1 MVKRGHRME
10 HKVTSSS
17 RPASRGRAE
26 WGSRAVRTRLPVQ
39 PTFPAHRAAAPGAH
53 ESRAN
58 KTSYSACCFLMKRH
72 LSESMLLYI
81 HCSNQEII
89 NLTCVPKQSF
99 LVSRHRTLTVSVSNE
114 MLLWSR
120 KKLLTRSS
128 VFKAAKTLL
137 FWPHHCTCHS
147 DLYNDCKNCTATGRK
162 YQSAC

>member
-1 MVKRGHRME
+1 
-10 HKVTSSS
+10 
-17 RPASRGRAE
+17 
-26 WGSRAVRTRLPVQ
+26 
-39 PTFPAHRAAAPGAH
+39 
-53 ESRAN
+53 
-58 KTSYSACCFLMKRH
+58 MKRH

-147 DLYNDCKNCTATGRK
+147 DLYNDCVRTVQPLGESIKALAKHSVFLLLTSLFIEISKPRLSLRLV
-162 YQSAC
+162 SALSMVVFCC